1 MPFFD
6 SLAGSALAEILERG
20 APILGSIKHLDSQ
33 TKLSS
38 WMDKYPDETKLVHL
52 NLPGTHDTCT
62 CNNFP
67 VPGCL
72 TTDGALHRELY
83 S

>member
-1 MPFFD
+1 MASFD
-6 SLAGSALAEILERG
+6 SLAGSALAEILKRG
-20 APILGSIKHLDSQ
+20 GPILGSIEHLDAR

-62 CNNFP
+62 CNDSSDR
-67 VPGCL
+67 G
-72 TTDGALHRELY
+72 
-83 S
+83 